1 MDQNDNVKH
10 GFLMLCVG
18 IVGSFSKHPVG
29 SYIYD
34 VHTEG
39 GGGVLKFATCLRILL
54 FLNNR
59 YIVHFCG
66 WWG

>member
-18 IVGSFSKHPVG
+18 IVGSLSKHPVG

-39 GGGVLKFATCLRILL
+39 EWGSLEICHVFADSLV
-54 FLNNR
+54 FKQ
-59 YIVHFCG
+59 
-66 WWG
+66 